1 MLKMCVDEAVRMVLG
16 AFMLMNV
23 LKGRLQ
29 ERQRQHEV
37 HKNGNAGSHRHILLT
52 YHSQYASS
60 LCAQS
65 DPPKSREER
74 VAEEGVDLGLT
85 MLAFFTKARG
95 NWFLSLN
102 R

>member
-16 AFMLMNV
+16 AFMLMDV

-65 DPPKSREER
+65 DRPKSSEER
-74 VAEEGVDLGLT
+74 VAEEVVDLGLT
-85 MLAFFTKARG
+85 MLAIFTKASG
-95 NWFLSLN
+95 NCFLSLD

>member
-1 MLKMCVDEAVRMVLG
+1 MCVDEAVRMVLG

-29 ERQRQHEV
+29 ERQRQHKV
-37 HKNGNAGSHRHILLT
+37 HKNGNAGRTDIFYPLTIL
-52 YHSQYASS
+52 QYASS

-65 DPPKSREER
+65 DRPKSSEER
-74 VAEEGVDLGLT
+74 VAEEVVDLGLT
-85 MLAFFTKARG
+85 MLAIITKARR
-95 NWFLSLN
+95 NCFLSVA